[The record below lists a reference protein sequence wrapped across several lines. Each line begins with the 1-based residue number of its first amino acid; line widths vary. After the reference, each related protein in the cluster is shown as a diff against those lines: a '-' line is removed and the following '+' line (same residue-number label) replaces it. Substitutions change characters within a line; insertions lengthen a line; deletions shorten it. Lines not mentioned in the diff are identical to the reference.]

1 MNKFTNFNDL
11 IKYLKNNNYGKEAI
25 QSFLFSMYG
34 VYLTNENGIKSS
46 LVISDSNFNVTNT
59 LPEIDD
65 IVTLDNQQ
73 WIYRVYVTS
82 DYGEGYIYYERK
94 NNNV

>member
-1 MNKFTNFNDL
+1 MNKSTNFDDL
-11 IKYLKNNNYGKEAI
+11 IKHLKENNYGKEAM

-46 LVISDSNFNVTNT
+46 LVISDNSDNITNA
-59 LPEIDD
+59 LPEIDE
-65 IVTLDNQQ
+65 IITLDNQQ
-73 WIYRVYVTS
+73 WIYRVYITS
-82 DYGEGYIYYERK
+82 DYGEGYIYYERI